1 MRKSV
6 QELEVVSNTRLNS
19 DHHILRLKSGQKLE
33 MIDPGQFV
41 NIKVDHLQSVFLRR
55 PYSIHAVD
63 YEKDTFD
70 ILVKGVGEGSKHLLK
85 REVGEKLSVLFPLGK
100 GFTIPDQNRN
110 AEKILIVAG
119 GCGVAP
125 LYYLAQVLKDRSELT
140 TLIGGRSFDD
150 LVEFEKYTQFGKV
163 ITTTEDGSYGERGYV
178 TDHSIFGKDLS
189 QFSRIYTCGPEPMM
203 KAVAAKAYE
212 KGIFC
217 EVSLENT
224 MACGF
229 GVCLCCVT
237 DTVNGHKCVCTEGP
251 VFNINSLKWQI
262 SA

>member
-6 QELEVVSNTRLNS
+6 QDLEVVSNTRLNS
-19 DHHILRLKSGQKLE
+19 DHHILRLRPSQKLE
-33 MIDPGQFV
+33 IINPGQFV

-63 YEKDTFD
+63 YENNSFD
-70 ILVKGVGEGSKHLLK
+70 ILIKGVGEGSKYLLN
-85 REVGEKLSVLFPLGK
+85 REPGEKLSTIFPLGK
-100 GFTIPDQNRN
+100 GFTLPDRN
-110 AEKILIVAG
+110 GKKEKILIAGG

-125 LYYLAQVLKDRSELT
+125 LYYLAQILKERSYIT
-140 TLIGGRSFDD
+140 TLLGGRSFSD
-150 LVEFEKYTQFGKV
+150 LVEFEKYNEFGEV
-163 ITTTEDGSYGERGYV
+163 LATTEDGSFGEKGYV
-178 TDHSIFGKDLS
+178 TDHSVFVNELS

-237 DTVNGHKCVCTEGP
+237 DTIDGHKCVCTDGP
-251 VFNINSLKWQI
+251 VFNINNLKWRI
-262 SA
+262 